1 MWCDAKE
8 VRSAFGL
15 TFESEME
22 LPEMDRAIRADAD
35 VRIELGNA
43 PDHLENADYADPW
56 YEAAGNR
63 FLLRVPD
70 IADYYVEHGRRIV
83 IGISDGASSEDVRV
97 FLLNSVLPTLLLQR
111 GMVALHGAAVVINGQ
126 GTVILGA
133 SQSGKTAL
141 ALALCDRECKLL
153 ADEVCAVALL
163 EGKTVLLPGVP
174 QLNVWADT
182 LKDSGRDV
190 AGFRPIR
197 RGLEKYAVHE
207 AGMFLGKPV
216 PLSRVVLLK
225 HHNEAIDLC
234 VSVTGAQKF
243 SKLVQNIPFAH
254 LFCKRP
260 AFFTACAEVAR
271 DVSFLEITYAQGAG
285 RVNALS
291 DSMMKELS

>member
-1 MWCDAKE
+1 MWCDGKE

-111 GMVALHGAAVVINGQ
+111 GMVALHGAAAVINGQ
-126 GTVILGA
+126 GTAILGA
-133 SQSGKTAL
+133 SQSGKTTL
-141 ALALCDRECKLL
+141 ALALHDRGCKLL
-153 ADEVCAVALL
+153 ADEVLAVTLRD
-163 EGKTVLLPGVP
+163 GKAVLLPGIP

-182 LKDSGRDV
+182 LKGSGRDKTRYLPV
-190 AGFRPIR
+190 R
-197 RGLEKYAVHE
+197 RSLEKYAVRE
-207 AGMFLGKPV
+207 AGMFYENPV
-216 PLSRVVLLK
+216 PLSRVLILK
-225 HHNEAIDLC
+225 RHNKADALR

-243 SKLVQNIPFAH
+243 SKLLQNIPFAD
-254 LFCKRP
+254 LFAKEP
-260 AFFTACAEVAR
+260 AFFKTCAETAR
-271 DVSFLEITYAQGAG
+271 SALFLEVTYFQEAG
-285 RVNALS
+285 RINDLA
-291 DSMMKELS
+291 DSLVEGRI